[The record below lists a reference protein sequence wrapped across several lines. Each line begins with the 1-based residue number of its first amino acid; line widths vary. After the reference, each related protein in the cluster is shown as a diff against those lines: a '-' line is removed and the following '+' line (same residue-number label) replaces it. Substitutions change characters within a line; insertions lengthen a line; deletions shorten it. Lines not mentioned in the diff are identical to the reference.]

1 MHKDFWKRVRNLI
14 TEYGL
19 KLAEIENALGLPN
32 SYISVGTLRGGLPRA
47 DTILKLAD
55 YFGVSFRWLVTGEE
69 DDDESISKCSKIASN
84 PQLLELANKLSYC
97 NLELLDIIQRLV
109 DYDLRRRV

>member
-14 TEYGL
+14 NEYGL
-19 KLAEIENALGLPN
+19 KLAEIENALDLPN

-55 YFGVSFRWLVTGEE
+55 FFGVSFRWLVTGEDE
-69 DDDESISKCSKIASN
+69 EDESNSKCYKIASN

-97 NLELLDIIQRLV
+97 NPELLDILQLLV
-109 DYDLRRRV
+109 DYDLRR

>member
-14 TEYGL
+14 NEYGL
-19 KLAEIENALGLPN
+19 KLAEIENVLDLPN

-55 YFGVSFRWLVTGEE
+55 FFGVSFRWLVTGEDE
-69 DDDESISKCSKIASN
+69 EDESNSKCYKIASN

-97 NLELLDIIQRLV
+97 NPELLDIIQLLV
-109 DYDLRRRV
+109 DYDLRR